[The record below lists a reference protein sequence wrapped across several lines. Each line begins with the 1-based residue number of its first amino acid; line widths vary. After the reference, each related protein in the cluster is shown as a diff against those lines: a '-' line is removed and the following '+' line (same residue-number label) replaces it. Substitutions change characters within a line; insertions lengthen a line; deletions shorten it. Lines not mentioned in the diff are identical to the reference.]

1 MTAAARRH
9 ALALS
14 QLRGLIRASGLRHG
28 LRKAADEILSGA
40 ITHLMAEAPDDGL
53 PAAVPDPAQHEIG
66 LDEPEWRDP
75 RPHWNRD

>member
-40 ITHLMAEAPDDGL
+40 ITHLMAEALDDEQ
-53 PAAVPDPAQHEIG
+53 PAAVPDPAQHVIPLG
-66 LDEPEWRDP
+66 ATDDRDD
-75 RPHWNRD
+75 RPYWNRD

>member
-1 MTAAARRH
+1 MSAVARRH

-40 ITHLMAEAPDDGL
+40 ITHLMAEALDDEQ
-53 PAAVPDPAQHEIG
+53 PAAEIDPAQHEIPLG
-66 LDEPEWRDP
+66 ADDQGDERPYYLRD
-75 RPHWNRD
+75 